1 METSSGNRLQA
12 YMPMSDL
19 EGKRE
24 FNFQDIRGY
33 QILNTTGHKVG
44 TVKEV
49 YVDPNTLEPCFAFLD
64 YQKFM
69 NFNVKSYLV
78 PWEEL
83 IIGQDFVQT
92 RWTEQELL
100 PETREEQERN
110 LAPHGGPGRS
120 AAEIATGTAQPM
132 TGATATGRLRS
143 TDGPS
148 MGSWSEPEVTSYDT
162 GEGDEEIVAVPGTGR
177 NAA

>member
-1 METSSGNRLQA
+1 MENSSGNRLRA
-12 YMPMSDL
+12 YMPMEDL

-24 FNFQDIRGY
+24 FDFQDIRGY

-44 TVKEV
+44 TVKEI
-49 YVDPNTLEPCFAFLD
+49 YVDPNTLDPCFAFLD

-69 NFNVKSYLV
+69 NFNMKSFLV

-100 PETREEQERN
+100 PETRRAQEEN
-110 LAPHGGPGRS
+110 LAEHGGPGVS
-120 AAEIATGTAQPM
+120 ASGGPTGGMNP
-132 TGATATGRLRS
+132 S
-143 TDGPS
+143 TLGGDV
-148 MGSWSEPEVTSYDT
+148 VTYDT
-162 GEGDEEIVAVPGTGR
+162 GEGDEEVVAIPARG
-177 NAA
+177 

>member
-1 METSSGNRLQA
+1 MENSTGNRLRA
-12 YMPMSDL
+12 YMPMGDL

-24 FNFQDIRGY
+24 FDFQDIRGY

-69 NFNVKSYLV
+69 NFNVKSFLV

-83 IIGQDFVQT
+83 IIGQDYIQT

-100 PETREEQERN
+100 PETRREQEQN
-110 LAPHGGPGRS
+110 LAEHGGPGVS
-120 AAEIATGTAQPM
+120 AGGSTAATMGGDPGLA
-132 TGATATGRLRS
+132 GGIS
-143 TDGPS
+143 TPTLGETSTHLP
-148 MGSWSEPEVTSYDT
+148 GSGEVVAYDT
-162 GEGDEEIVAVPGTGR
+162 GEGDEEVVAIPSRG
-177 NAA
+177 

>member
-1 METSSGNRLQA
+1 MENSTGNRLRA
-12 YMPMSDL
+12 YMPMGDL

-24 FNFQDIRGY
+24 FDFQDIRGY

-44 TVKEV
+44 MVKEI
-49 YVDPNTLEPCFAFLD
+49 YVDPNTLDPCFAFLD

-69 NFNVKSYLV
+69 NFNVKAFLV

-100 PETREEQERN
+100 PETQREQEQN
-110 LAPHGGPGRS
+110 LAEHGGPGVS
-120 AAEIATGTAQPM
+120 ASGGTLTG
-132 TGATATGRLRS
+132 GS
-143 TDGPS
+143 TPDRYPSAFGSPTSGSSGP
-148 MGSWSEPEVTSYDT
+148 GEVVSYDT
-162 GEGDEEIVAVPGTGR
+162 GEGEEEGVPMPSRT
-177 NAA
+177 